1 MYREHLEQMQAQQEA
16 VCNVQSLL
24 ESYIDLCRSRKA
36 NSDYAKK
43 VAAEEVIMVEALLED
58 LKTKGEWLR
67 RKNELVQKLIEN
79 I

>member
-16 VCNVQSLL
+16 IGNVRSFL
-24 ESYIDLCRSRKA
+24 ESYIDLCRSRKV

-43 VAAEEVIMVEALLED
+43 VAVEEVIMVETLLED
-58 LKTKGEWLR
+58 LKTRGEWAR
-67 RKNELVQKLIEN
+67 RKNELVQKLIED

>member
-43 VAAEEVIMVEALLED
+43 VAVEEVIMVEALLED
-58 LKTKGEWLR
+58 LKTRGEWMQ
-67 RKNELVQKLIEN
+67 RKNEMILKMIED

>member
-1 MYREHLEQMQAQQEA
+1 MYREHLEHMQAQQEA

-43 VAAEEVIMVEALLED
+43 VATEEVIMVETLLED
-58 LKTKGEWLR
+58 LKTRGEWLR
-67 RKNELVQKLIEN
+67 RKNELVQKLIED

>member
-1 MYREHLEQMQAQQEA
+1 MIKDYLEHRQAQQEA
-16 VCNVQSLL
+16 ICNVQSFL

-58 LKTKGEWLR
+58 LKVGGEWMR
-67 RKNELVQKLIEN
+67 RKNELAQKLFEDI
-79 I
+79 

>member
-43 VAAEEVIMVEALLED
+43 VAVEEVIMVETLLED
-58 LKTKGEWLR
+58 LKVRGEWAR
-67 RKNELVQKLIEN
+67 RKNELVQKLIED

>member
-1 MYREHLEQMQAQQEA
+1 MIKDYLEQMQAQQEA

-43 VAAEEVIMVEALLED
+43 VAVEEVIMVETLLED
-58 LKTKGEWLR
+58 LKTRGKWAQ
-67 RKNELVQKLIEN
+67 RKNELVQKLIED

>member
-24 ESYIDLCRSRKA
+24 ESYIDLCRSRKV

-43 VAAEEVIMVEALLED
+43 VAVEEVIMVETLLED
-58 LKTKGEWLR
+58 LKTRGKWAQ
-67 RKNELVQKLIEN
+67 RKNELVQKLFEDI
-79 I
+79 

>member
-1 MYREHLEQMQAQQEA
+1 MIKDYLEQMQAQQEA

-24 ESYIDLCRSRKA
+24 ESYIDLCRSREV

-43 VAAEEVIMVEALLED
+43 VAVEEVIMVETLLED
-58 LKTKGEWLR
+58 LKTRGKWAQ
-67 RKNELVQKLIEN
+67 RKNELILKMIED